1 VTDPR
6 SGVQFAGPIRVR
18 FAPSADGHLHV
29 GDVRTALYG
38 WAFARHTGGAF
49 VLRPDDIGSSEA
61 DQRVTEV
68 VETLHWLGFNW
79 DEGPDQGGPYA
90 PYRQGERISLYHQW
104 AQRFLDT
111 GYAYWCYCTTEELQA
126 RHEPASP
133 GSPASSGTLGGPAS
147 PGTLA
152 SPASPG
158 NLTGPDSL
166 DGPTSLDDPARP
178 TAPAS
183 PSGPTAPADPAGPAG
198 PAAPAGTTSSD
209 GYDRYCRTLEPD
221 QVQAYL
227 AEGRRPVLRFRM
239 PDGSTTYT
247 DLLRGQI
254 TVDHQDVPDFVLM
267 HADGRPLYNLA
278 TAVDD
283 ATMGITHIIRGEEL
297 LFATPRQIA
306 VYRAMGLPEDQFPVF
321 AHLPHLLADGAASID
336 RYRQQGFVPE
346 ALVNYL
352 AGLNWSPPGG
362 RDEFTL
368 DDLVGQFDLAQVSDG
383 AARFDPEQLE
393 ALNAAKIRALTPA
406 DFARRIVPFLA
417 RAGLVTEPLSS
428 DQMWF
433 IRDGGPL
440 IQDRITR
447 LTETPAQLAFL
458 LDPKPDFGA
467 HSPDAAAVLTADAA
481 APLKAAVDALAALP
495 DWTAPAIE
503 QALQAALVH
512 DLALPPEAAFDPIR
526 VAVTGHRD
534 APPLAE
540 SMALLGREPSLGRL
554 AAAQAALPS

>member
-1 VTDPR
+1 
-6 SGVQFAGPIRVR
+6 
-18 FAPSADGHLHV
+18 
-29 GDVRTALYG
+29 
-38 WAFARHTGGAF
+38 
-49 VLRPDDIGSSEA
+49 
-61 DQRVTEV
+61 
-68 VETLHWLGFNW
+68 
-79 DEGPDQGGPYA
+79 
-90 PYRQGERISLYHQW
+90 
-104 AQRFLDT
+104 
-111 GYAYWCYCTTEELQA
+111 
-126 RHEPASP
+126 
-133 GSPASSGTLGGPAS
+133 
-147 PGTLA
+147 
-152 SPASPG
+152 
-158 NLTGPDSL
+158 
-166 DGPTSLDDPARP
+166 
-178 TAPAS
+178 
-183 PSGPTAPADPAGPAG
+183 
-198 PAAPAGTTSSD
+198 
-209 GYDRYCRTLEPD
+209 
-221 QVQAYL
+221 VQAYL

-352 AGLNWSPPGG
+352 AGLNWSPPDG

-393 ALNAAKIRALTPA
+393 ALNRAKIRALTPA

>member
-1 VTDPR
+1 VTDPS
-6 SGVQFAGPIRVR
+6 SGGQFAGPIRVR
-18 FAPSADGHLHV
+18 FAPSADGHLQV
-29 GDVRTALYG
+29 GDVRAALYG
-38 WAFARHTGGAF
+38 WAFARHTGSTF
-49 VLRPDDIGSSEA
+49 VLRADDIGGTEAA
-61 DQRVTEV
+61 DQHVAAA

-90 PYRQGERISLYHQW
+90 PYRQGERIGLYHQW

-111 GYAYWCYCTTEELQA
+111 GYAYWCYCSTEELQA
-126 RHEPASP
+126 RREA
-133 GSPASSGTLGGPAS
+133 T
-147 PGTLA
+147 
-152 SPASPG
+152 
-158 NLTGPDSL
+158 
-166 DGPTSLDDPARP
+166 
-178 TAPAS
+178 
-183 PSGPTAPADPAGPAG
+183 
-198 PAAPAGTTSSD
+198 PAAQD
-209 GYDRYCRTLEPD
+209 YDRYCRTLEPD

-283 ATMGITHIIRGEEL
+283 VMMRITHIVRREDL

-321 AHLPHLLADGAASID
+321 AHLPHLLAEGAMSIE
-336 RYRQQGFVPE
+336 RYRQRGFVPE

-352 AGLNWSPPGG
+352 AGLNWSPPDG
-362 RDEFTL
+362 RDEFSL
-368 DDLVGQFDLAQVSDG
+368 DDLVGGFGLAQVSRD
-383 AARFDPEQLE
+383 AARFDPEKLE
-393 ALNAAKIRALTPA
+393 ALNGAKIRALSPA
-406 DFARRIVPFLA
+406 DLARRVVPFLA

-433 IRDGGPL
+433 IRDGAPL

-458 LDPKPDFGA
+458 LDPRPDFGA
-467 HSPDAAAVLTADAA
+467 DSEDAPAVLTADAA
-481 APLKAAVDALAALP
+481 GPLKAATDALAALP

-503 QALQAALVH
+503 QALQATLVD
-512 DLALPPEAAFDPIR
+512 DLALPPETAFDPVR
-526 VAVTGHRD
+526 VAITGRRD
-534 APPLAE
+534 APPLPE
-540 SMALLGREPSLGRL
+540 SMALLGRDASLARL
-554 AAAQAALPS
+554 AAAQANLPS